1 QRRMRSW
8 LVVRLAAALAAG
20 FFVLFVDAA
29 RFFVDAAVFLEC
41 GRPARAGRASRPSA
55 FAVRRRAER
64 AADAAETAALRFFVF
79 VFVALFRSISL
90 EKRLSSS
97 SWNRKASLF
106 SSKASSHSSHET
118 RWSDSSPVK
127 PG

>member
-1 QRRMRSW
+1 MRSRPALSPRDLVGLTVAGQPPRDSTQRRMRSW
-8 LVVRLAAALAAG
+8 FVVRLAAALTAG

-55 FAVRRRAER
+55 FAVRRRAGR

-79 VFVALFRSISL
+79 VFVARFRSTSF
-90 EKRLSSS
+90 EKR
-97 SWNRKASLF
+97 
-106 SSKASSHSSHET
+106 
-118 RWSDSSPVK
+118 
-127 PG
+127 